1 MGGGSRAALGAR
13 RFSVLPPNGKM
24 SSVHRRRRRRH
35 RGRRPSPPSPSSFG
49 GRLADKTRGD
59 QCDDPNQLVSQ
70 LSESVSQLVRCRSA
84 RNAID
89 LIFTAQRFRSKE

>member
-24 SSVHRRRRRRH
+24 SSVHRRRRRH
-35 RGRRPSPPSPSSFG
+35 RGRLLLLLPSAAAS
-49 GRLADKTRGD
+49 LTR
-59 QCDDPNQLVSQ
+59 QEEINAMIRISWSV
-70 LSESVSQLVRCRSA
+70 SESVSQLVRCRSA

>member
-1 MGGGSRAALGAR
+1 MGGGSRAAQGAR

-24 SSVHRRRRRRH
+24 SSAHRRRPCH
-35 RGRRPSPPSPSSFG
+35 RGRRRLLLPSAAASLTGEEINAMIRISWS
-49 GRLADKTRGD
+49 
-59 QCDDPNQLVSQ
+59 V
-70 LSESVSQLVRCRSA
+70 SESVSQLVRCRSA